1 MLQVGMFSYELFS
14 RYGLTEK
21 LKRSVTSKGT
31 GTRTNEVTTIA
42 WCTLS
47 SIAYN
52 ASMIRGSY
60 GLQTKSNV

>member
-1 MLQVGMFSYELFS
+1 MVQVRMFPYGCFS
-14 RYGLTEK
+14 RYGLIEK

-31 GTRTNEVTTIA
+31 GTRRNEVTTIA

-52 ASMIRGSY
+52 VLTIRGSY
-60 GLQTKSNV
+60 CL

>member
-1 MLQVGMFSYELFS
+1 MVQVRMFSYGWFS
-14 RYGLTEK
+14 RYGLIEK

-52 ASMIRGSY
+52 VLMIRDSY
-60 GLQTKSNV
+60 CI

>member
-1 MLQVGMFSYELFS
+1 MDLG
-14 RYGLTEK
+14 
-21 LKRSVTSKGT
+21 SVTSKGT

-52 ASMIRGSY
+52 VLMIRDSY
-60 GLQTKSNV
+60 CL